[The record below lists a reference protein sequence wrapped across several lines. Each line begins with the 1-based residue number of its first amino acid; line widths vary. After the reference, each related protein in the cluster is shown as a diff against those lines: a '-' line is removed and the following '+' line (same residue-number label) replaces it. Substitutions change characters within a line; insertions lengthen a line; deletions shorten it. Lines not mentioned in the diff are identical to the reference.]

1 VARAD
6 GAPGAAGGTGRGS
19 AGSSAGRGEAAPARG
34 SRAGRVV
41 VVGSLNMDL
50 VVRVERHP
58 RPGETVMGRGHAS
71 HPGGKGANQA
81 LAAARLGASVAMVG
95 RVGDDD
101 HGRALLAS
109 LRAGGVD
116 VGAVL
121 TGTQPTGVA
130 FIQVDGAGQN
140 SIVVSPGANAEVTPS
155 DVAGLGLRGA
165 AVVMLQLEVPLETVL
180 AAARA
185 GRAAGAAVLLNAAPA
200 RPLAGEELA
209 DVTHLLVNEHE
220 AAALLGADAAAVIAD
235 PVAAAR
241 RLTAVAPVAV
251 VTLGAAGAAWAER
264 GGGEGRQPAFAVE
277 VVDTTAAGDAFA
289 GALAARLAAGE
300 RDLAAAVR
308 YACAAGSLAT
318 TRAGAQPSLPTGGEV
333 EALLAGA

>member
-1 VARAD
+1 VGPGG
-6 GAPGAAGGTGRGS
+6 GAGEGAAS
-19 AGSSAGRGEAAPARG
+19 PAPEDR
-34 SRAGRVV
+34 RGRVV

-50 VVRVERHP
+50 VVRVARHP
-58 RPGETVMGRGHAS
+58 RPGETVLGHGHAS

-81 LAAARLGASVAMVG
+81 VAAARLGAHVSLAG

-101 HGRALLAS
+101 HGRALVAA
-109 LRAGGVD
+109 LRRDGVD
-116 VGAVL
+116 VSRVL
-121 TGTQPTGVA
+121 RGERPTGVA
-130 FIQVDGAGQN
+130 FIQVDDRGQN
-140 SIVVSPGANAEVTPS
+140 SIVVSPGANGEVS
-155 DVAGLGLRGA
+155 VDDVAALDLASA
-165 AVVMLQLEVPLETVL
+165 AVVMLQLEVPLVAVL

-185 GRAAGAAVLLNAAPA
+185 ARRAGAAVLLNLAPA
-200 RPLAGEELA
+200 QALPPERLA

-220 AAALLGADAAAVIAD
+220 AALLLGEDAGAVTAD
-235 PVAAAR
+235 PVGAAR
-241 RLTAVAPVAV
+241 RLTALAPVAV

-264 GGGEGRQPAFAVE
+264 GGSEGRRPAFEAE

-318 TRAGAQPSLPTGGEV
+318 TRAGAQPSLPTADEV
-333 EALLAGA
+333 ERLSGPAAPPPGPGTAPPARS